1 MEDKYQKK
9 YRISSPRL
17 AGWDY
22 GSHGLYFVT
31 ICTKHRVHYFDEV
44 IQPENPDNAFVEYD
58 DMGKI
63 AFDNWLRIPEFYPFV
78 KLDDFSIMPDHLH
91 AILFIDKPDKTSWE
105 VNKFGAQKENLAA
118 VLRGYKSSIKTFAN
132 NNEIEFTWQP
142 RYYDRVIRD
151 DREYN
156 NIREY
161 IYENPKNWL
170 SDKSGFENLYL

>member
-31 ICTKHRVHYFDEV
+31 ICTKHRVHYFGEV
-44 IQPENPDNAFVEYD
+44 IQPENPDNAFVEYA

-63 AFDNWLRIPEFYPFV
+63 AFDNWLRIPEFYPFA

-105 VNKFGAQKENLAA
+105 VNKFGAQKGNLAA

-132 NNEIEFTWQP
+132 DNKIEFTWQP
-142 RYYDRVIRD
+142 KYYDRVIRD

-161 IYENPKNWL
+161 IYKNPKNWL